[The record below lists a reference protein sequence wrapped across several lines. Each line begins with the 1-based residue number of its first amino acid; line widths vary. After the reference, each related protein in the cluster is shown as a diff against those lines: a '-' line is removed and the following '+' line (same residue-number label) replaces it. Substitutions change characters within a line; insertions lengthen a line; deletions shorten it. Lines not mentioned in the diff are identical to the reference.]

1 MAGAETIERLRQYL
15 SELSPRARALLIG
28 EFERNLLGGDEAAG
42 IDLVLNQL
50 RGIAREQRDGS
61 PRIGHCAR
69 LFFKPLEPFM
79 VDDQAEHNHPGRI
92 ARASLETLWTWI
104 RRDLLPDETKT
115 LADEVTDALLKG
127 DTDLAERL
135 TRKFQ
140 DKAAVAMQAG
150 FEAAA
155 EDERSRRRMLAQI
168 GTARPAEDAMT
179 LKCVLA
185 GRDQLAGLAS
195 KLPLRIVDLNN
206 GQLDE
211 CKKLIEDLSADNG
224 ELFLYALLTVMSRL
238 ASPWQIVRFG
248 IRAAASDVA
257 ARVAETH
264 YGVAIT
270 IVLAEL
276 DRLIGELRNDLRSG
290 RGVAVGALLKTIH
303 DIARG
308 LRTELDL
315 PIDSTWGRALA
326 ASRAQTAELLR
337 AEIESAPGRVRRLLR
352 PRPSHEIR
360 ANSALDPDDVA
371 ETEAL
376 LDFVGNCRYFAGELA
391 LNEITQRTFTVI
403 QQYLDSAT
411 RALLDGLRHAGEGDR
426 SFRQSQVDASVRF
439 SAKVFGQ
446 DYAGLLAKARD
457 VAGAADRRSGQAV

>member
-1 MAGAETIERLRQYL
+1 M
-15 SELSPRARALLIG
+15 
-28 EFERNLLGGDEAAG
+28 
-42 IDLVLNQL
+42 
-50 RGIAREQRDGS
+50 
-61 PRIGHCAR
+61 
-69 LFFKPLEPFM
+69 
-79 VDDQAEHNHPGRI
+79 
-92 ARASLETLWTWI
+92 
-104 RRDLLPDETKT
+104 
-115 LADEVTDALLKG
+115 
-127 DTDLAERL
+127 
-135 TRKFQ
+135 
-140 DKAAVAMQAG
+140 
-150 FEAAA
+150 
-155 EDERSRRRMLAQI
+155 
-168 GTARPAEDAMT
+168 
-179 LKCVLA
+179 
-185 GRDQLAGLAS
+185 
-195 KLPLRIVDLNN
+195 
-206 GQLDE
+206 
-211 CKKLIEDLSADNG
+211 
-224 ELFLYALLTVMSRL
+224 
-238 ASPWQIVRFG
+238 
-248 IRAAASDVA
+248 
-257 ARVAETH
+257 
-264 YGVAIT
+264 AIT

-290 RGVAVGALLKTIH
+290 RGVAVGALLKIIH

-457 VAGAADRRSGQAV
+457 VAGAADRRSRQAV